1 VGLAGLP
8 PAGVETAVDLCHF
21 GDSNELV
28 VGIVVLSNSGI
39 VNECD
44 VVVRT

>member
-44 VVVRT
+44 VVVCT